1 MSVEVQ
7 TEVFQG
13 PFDLLLHLII
23 SDDVDLYQI
32 NLSDIVDQYL
42 AEVARIQNCDLE
54 ISTEFLLIAATL
66 IELKCRRLLPSSED
80 VTLDD
85 ELGIWEERDLLLA
98 KLLECKTFK
107 DVSREI
113 RTMLELGEKRFS
125 PQAGIPDP
133 YASLAPDPLENMTSA
148 RLQRAFIKV
157 TATKPVEQV
166 SLRHIAQLR
175 WTVSDA
181 ISEIHR
187 KLSYQKSIKFSDL
200 VEPTME
206 RIEVVVHFLA
216 ALELFKQGQVDLRQV
231 TNFSELEIVALDAG
245 SRNELELVDIY
256 DG

>member
-23 SDDVDLYQI
+23 SDDVDLYQV

-42 AEVARIQNCDLE
+42 AEVERMQNCDLE
-54 ISTEFLLIAATL
+54 VSTQFLLIAATL
-66 IELKCRRLLPSSED
+66 IELKCRRLLPSSD
-80 VTLDD
+80 DLTLDD

-107 DVSREI
+107 DVSVELRNL
-113 RTMLELGEKRFS
+113 LEMGEKRFS
-125 PQAGIPDP
+125 PQIGLEEP
-133 YASLAPDPLENMTSA
+133 YLSLAPDPLEHMTA
-148 RLQRAFIKV
+148 AQLQRAFKKV
-157 TATKPVEQV
+157 TTVKPVEKV
-166 SLRHIAQLR
+166 SLRHVAQLR

-181 ISEIHR
+181 INVIYR
-187 KLSYQKSIKFSDL
+187 KLSNHKAVKFSDL
-200 VEPTME
+200 VDPSME

-216 ALELFKQGQVDLRQV
+216 ALELFKQGQVDLRQAI
-231 TNFSELEIVALDAG
+231 NFGELEIVALEDAD
-245 SRNELELVDIY
+245 RDELELVDVY